1 MPCWSYFE
9 KQDDAYK
16 ASVINLPR
24 EKCVSIEMLS
34 SFGWAKYA
42 GLNIGL
48 DTFGASAPAKD
59 VIKKFNFT
67 PEFVAAQVEN
77 LK

>member
-1 MPCWSYFE
+1 MPCWSYFD
-9 KQDDAYK
+9 KQDNEYK

-24 EKCVSIEMLS
+24 EKVVSIEMLS
-34 SFGWAKYA
+34 TFGWAKYA
-42 GLNIGL
+42 ATNIGL
-48 DTFGASAPAKD
+48 DSFGASAPAKD

-67 PEFVAAQVEN
+67 PEYVASVVEN

>member
-1 MPCWSYFE
+1 MPCWSYFD

-24 EKCVSIEMLS
+24 DKVVSIEMLS
-34 SFGWAKYA
+34 TFGWAKYA
-42 GLNIGL
+42 GTNIGL

-67 PEFVAAQVEN
+67 PEYVASVVEK

>member
-1 MPCWSYFE
+1 MPCWSYFD
-9 KQDDAYK
+9 KQDAEYRN
-16 ASVINLPR
+16 SVINLPR
-24 EKCVSIEMLS
+24 EKVVSIEMLS
-34 SFGWAKYA
+34 TFGWAKYA

-67 PEFVAAQVEN
+67 PEFVAAQVEK